1 MDWDYLDEWA
11 QFLLRWLHVIA
22 AIVWIGTSFYF
33 VALDKHLRPSR
44 DRDDVSEEWEI
55 HGGGFYR
62 VEKYRVAPD
71 ELPDPLYWF
80 KWEAYT
86 TWLSG
91 FALLVALYYVHAS
104 IYLVDPGVANISGW
118 EAAGLSIALLGGGYV
133 VYEALCRLLEGRELW
148 LAGAGLAL
156 LTLTA
161 WGVSH
166 VFSGRGTDLQLGAML

>member
-71 ELPDPLYWF
+71 ELPSPLYWF

-86 TWLSG
+86 TWLSR
-91 FALLVALYYVHAS
+91 FALLVALYYVHAD
-104 IYLVDPGVANISGW
+104 IYLVDPASPTS
-118 EAAGLSIALLGGGYV
+118 AAARRPG
-133 VYEALCRLLEGRELW
+133 
-148 LAGAGLAL
+148 
-156 LTLTA
+156 
-161 WGVSH
+161 
-166 VFSGRGTDLQLGAML
+166 